1 MKKLI
6 LALLL
11 LSNICQ
17 GIETDKVAHASTSFA
32 LQTIFYGLAKTYV
45 TDDRLGASVLAAAI
59 VFTAT
64 TFKEFNDN
72 PTDRHDIL
80 ANTIGIGTAI
90 GATFVF
96 EF

>member
-1 MKKLI
+1 MKKTI
-6 LALLL
+6 IALLL
-11 LSNICQ
+11 LSNISQ
-17 GIETDKVAHASTSFA
+17 GIETDKVAHASTSFV
-32 LQTIFYGLAKTYV
+32 LQTVCYGLAKKFV
-45 TDDRLGASVLAAAI
+45 TDDRFQASALAAVL
-59 VFTAT
+59 VFAAT

-72 PTDRHDIL
+72 PTDSHDIL